1 MILSSVPESVGG
13 VKTSFRR
20 NIRPF
25 VETKMPLSNQVS
37 RITWGRMSL
46 RQKHHA
52 IRIIGEFWSTSLY
65 RHRITSPL
73 VIAEFGSS
81 ISFVQTEL
89 RIPRRSSFPKLGVL
103 IQKGLSTSP
112 LIIGENE
119 DSSTFCILKQ
129 SQNIWTADQRAFR
142 ELVIHTL
149 KRLNADRW
157 AKHVLNEVLKQILI
171 LIWKAIVHATNSSL
185 SCVAS
190 VSAWVRRENWD
201 ESKKEPFLLPSLQLS
216 RNNSIGNHCYAG
228 YRGRILMMPLN
239 CWRALSNSI
248 LPFML
253 VIDNF
258 FWLYK
263 PVCVFRKL

>member
-20 NIRPF
+20 NIRPLI
-25 VETKMPLSNQVS
+25 ETKMPLSNQVS
-37 RITWGRMSL
+37 RITWGRTSL
-46 RQKHHA
+46 RQKYHA
-52 IRIIGEFWSTSLY
+52 IRIISEFWSTSLY
-65 RHRITSPL
+65 RITSPL
-73 VIAEFGSS
+73 VIGEFGGS

-89 RIPRRSSFPKLGVL
+89 RIPRRSPFPKLGVL
-103 IQKGLSTSP
+103 IQKGLSTLP

-119 DSSTFCILKQ
+119 DISTFCILKQ

-149 KRLNADRW
+149 VNVDRW
-157 AKHVLNEVLKQILI
+157 AKHFLNEVLKQILI
-171 LIWKAIVHATNSSL
+171 LIWKAIVHATQRKL
-185 SCVAS
+185 LLVAS
-190 VSAWVRRENWD
+190 VSARVRRENWD

-228 YRGRILMMPLN
+228 YRERILMMLVN

>member
-46 RQKHHA
+46 RQKYHA

-73 VIAEFGSS
+73 VIGEFGSS

-89 RIPRRSSFPKLGVL
+89 PRRSPFPKLGVP

-129 SQNIWTADQRAFR
+129 SQNVWIADHRAFR
-142 ELVIHTL
+142 RPVIHL
-149 KRLNADRW
+149 HVNADRW
-157 AKHVLNEVLKQILI
+157 AKHVLNEVLKQILVR
-171 LIWKAIVHATNSSL
+171 IWKAIVHATNSSL
-185 SCVAS
+185 RCVAN
-190 VSAWVRRENWD
+190 VSALVRRENWD
-201 ESKKEPFLLPSLQLS
+201 ESKKEPFLLPSLQFS

-228 YRGRILMMPLN
+228 YWERILMTPVN
-239 CWRALSNSI
+239 WRALSNSI
-248 LPFML
+248 VLFTL

-258 FWLYK
+258 FWL
-263 PVCVFRKL
+263 